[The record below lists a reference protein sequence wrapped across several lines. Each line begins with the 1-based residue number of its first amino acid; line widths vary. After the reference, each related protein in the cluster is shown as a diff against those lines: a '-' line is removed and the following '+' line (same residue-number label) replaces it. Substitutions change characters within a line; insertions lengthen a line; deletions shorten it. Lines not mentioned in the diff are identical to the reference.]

1 MFMGEYH
8 HTMDDKGRIIMPAKF
23 RESLGENFV
32 VTRGLDNCL
41 FVYPAEEW
49 QSMEGKLTK
58 LPLTRQDARAFVR
71 FFLSGAV
78 DCEFDKQGRISIPNN
93 LREHSH
99 LVKDVVII
107 GVANRLELWSKE
119 RWEKYIQIAEESY
132 EEIAEKMEELGI

>member
-41 FVYPAEEW
+41 FVYPPEEW

-93 LREHSH
+93 LREHSQ

>member
-8 HTMDDKGRIIMPAKF
+8 HTMDDKGRVIMPAKF

>member
-23 RESLGENFV
+23 RENLGENFV

-41 FVYPAEEW
+41 FVYPFEEW

-78 DCEFDKQGRISIPNN
+78 DCEFDKQGRISIPSN

-99 LVKDVVII
+99 IVKDVVII